1 MDLQHAEGLIISQR
15 RGNKRRGN
23 GKRNGGPSLRRPGD
37 VEKENRVL
45 TMLVKGHS
53 QRAIALELDMS
64 PAGVSV
70 LVKRALEARAKALEP
85 YVEAARTLLIERYER
100 LLERW
105 WPMATGDWVDPEA
118 PRASLNEDGNPPS
131 AQALDRVLKILEAL
145 ERITGAGKLA
155 PATPAGDA
163 SSVGGIHV
171 HLHTQSER
179 DGAQQKALAQIRAV
193 RAKTLVVDGELAR
206 VGTSQAEL
214 TGETVNDMP
223 GPPPRTP
230 RTGEAA

>member
-1 MDLQHAEGLIISQR
+1 MDLRHAEGLVISER
-15 RGNKRRGN
+15 KGNKRRGN

-37 VEKENRVL
+37 IERENRAL

-105 WPMATGDWVDPEA
+105 WPMATGDWVDPERPEA
-118 PRASLNEDGNPPS
+118 DGNPPS

-145 ERITGAGKLA
+145 ERITGAARHA
-155 PATPAGDA
+155 PVGAADPAPSA
-163 SSVGGIHV
+163 GGIHV
-171 HLHTQSER
+171 HFHTQSER
-179 DGAQQKALAQIRAV
+179 EGAQRRALEQIRAV
-193 RAKTLVVDGELAR
+193 RVKTQVVDGELAR

-214 TGETVNDMP
+214 TGAAVNDMP

-230 RTGEAA
+230 KAGEAA